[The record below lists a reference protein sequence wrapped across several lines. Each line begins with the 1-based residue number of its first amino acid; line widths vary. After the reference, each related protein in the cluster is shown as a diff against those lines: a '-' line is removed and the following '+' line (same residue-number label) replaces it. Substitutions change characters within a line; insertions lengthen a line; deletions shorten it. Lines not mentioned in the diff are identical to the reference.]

1 MNNAKKIET
10 WFDLVR
16 ILVAVLVAYAI
27 ALVILALIS
36 DDPLYVIQQFI
47 VGPFSSFRRFGNIL
61 STMIP
66 IIFTGICM

>member
-1 MNNAKKIET
+1 MNKAKTIET

-36 DDPLYVIQQFI
+36 DDPLYVIQQFA
-47 VGPFSSFRRFGNIL
+47 
-61 STMIP
+61 
-66 IIFTGICM
+66 